1 MKATSTSYPQPYA
14 ATSSLFFALWLDS
27 AHMSIAALSA
37 SIVLLLTTIAL
48 AGCMTSGDDAAGVAT
63 LELFA
68 GHPGGYG
75 NADGTGAA
83 ARFFHPLG
91 LATDSAG
98 YGYVADT
105 GNATIRKISP
115 RADVMTLAGTVNVSG
130 RHHGESTAKTITNQR
145 TVSTDS

>member
-1 MKATSTSYPQPYA
+1 MKATSTSYPQPNA
-14 ATSSLFFALWLDS
+14 ATSSLYFALWLDS
-27 AHMSIAALSA
+27 AHKSIAALSA

-48 AGCMTSGDDAAGVAT
+48 AGCMTSENDAAGITT

-91 LATDSAG
+91 LATDSARNV
-98 YGYVADT
+98 YVADCI
-105 GNATIRKISP
+105 NNTIRKISP
-115 RADVMTLAGTVNVSG
+115 AAVVTTIAG
-130 RHHGESTAKTITNQR
+130 KTEK
-145 TVSTDS
+145 